1 MKKLSLIF
9 ITGFMIL
16 VILSIGNPA
25 LAGSEKFDEKMQPI
39 LAEYLK
45 IADRLASDKTDGVAD
60 SAIKIE
66 SLAGDLSHSLV
77 TGEHVSHYK
86 NIPKNISEGAKKM
99 ALAKDIA
106 SLRAALVD
114 LSKPMVMWA
123 SMSKPSVVNVLYCS
137 MNPGSWLQKGKKIRN
152 PYYGS
157 KMLSCGEI
165 ISGPD
170 AKKK

>member
-1 MKKLSLIF
+1 MKRLSLIL
-9 ITGFMIL
+9 ITGFMFL
-16 VILSIGNPA
+16 VISSIVNPVF
-25 LAGSEKFDEKMQPI
+25 AGSEKFDEKMQPI
-39 LAEYLK
+39 LTEYLK
-45 IADRLASDKTDGVAD
+45 IVDILASDKTDGIAD
-60 SAIKIE
+60 AAKKIE
-66 SLAGDLSHSLV
+66 DLAGSISSSLV
-77 TGEHVSHYK
+77 TGEHASHYK
-86 NIPKNISEGAKKM
+86 RIPGGISDGAKKM

-114 LSKPMVMWA
+114 LSKPMVMWT
-123 SMSKPSVVNVLYCS
+123 SMSKPSGINVIYCS

-170 AKKK
+170 AKK